1 MVTGLIEAWVR
12 KPTVSDFAALRKDTT
27 TWRGWRRNKV
37 ARTLLAFVFGTL
49 GSAIGTYVAGFRIV
63 GQLLG

>member
-1 MVTGLIEAWVR
+1 
-12 KPTVSDFAALRKDTT
+12 KPTVSDFAALRKDTV